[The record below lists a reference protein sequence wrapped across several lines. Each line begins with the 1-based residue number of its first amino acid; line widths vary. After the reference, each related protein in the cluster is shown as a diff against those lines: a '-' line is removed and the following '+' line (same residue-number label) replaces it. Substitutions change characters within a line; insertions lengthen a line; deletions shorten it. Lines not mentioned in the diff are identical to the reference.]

1 MVALGVVSLFYS
13 LNWITGLIILGL
25 VLLVAGIGWI
35 TGSLNTKGP
44 DD

>member
-1 MVALGVVSLFYS
+1 MVALGAVSLFYS
-13 LNWITGLIILGL
+13 LNWITRLIILGL

-35 TGSLNTKGP
+35 TGSLSTKGP